1 MRRNR
6 VAAKPR
12 RVGAPARPLKDLPPI
27 GKLLRGIRGEL
38 SVQAAAARLGRSKNW
53 WHNREVG
60 TNAVTVDD
68 LQAIAKEFGVGGAW
82 GATGVTL
89 SG

>member
-1 MRRNR
+1 MRGTR
-6 VAAKPR
+6 VAAKAR
-12 RVGAPARPLKDLPPI
+12 RVGAPSRPLNDLPPI

-60 TNAVTVDD
+60 TNAVTIDD
-68 LQAIAKEFGVGGAW
+68 LQVIAKEFGVGGTW
-82 GATGVTL
+82 GAAGFTR
-89 SG
+89 SD